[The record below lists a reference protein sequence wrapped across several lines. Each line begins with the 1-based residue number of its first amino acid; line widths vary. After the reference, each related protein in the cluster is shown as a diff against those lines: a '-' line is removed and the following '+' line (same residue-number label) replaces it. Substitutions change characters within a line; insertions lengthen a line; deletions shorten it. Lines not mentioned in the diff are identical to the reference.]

1 MSATA
6 EQRLTLARVLRPHG
20 VRGEVACE
28 ILTDFPEKMLKLRE
42 VFLWSG
48 ADSSEPRKIAVR
60 KCWLSPSRGGQVVFH
75 FEGVNSVDDAKRLR
89 GLQIQVPLAK
99 REKLPSGSYFVTD
112 LVGCEVWEE
121 NASAPLGTVR
131 DVARG
136 TGTPVLEIDTE
147 DGELLVP
154 MAQEICTRIDPGAR
168 RIDVRLPEGLK
179 ELNRR

>member
-1 MSATA
+1 VPAAA
-6 EQRLTLARVLRPHG
+6 EQRLTLARVLRPQG

-48 ADSSEPRKIAVR
+48 EDNSAPEKIPVR

-75 FEGVNSVDDAKRLR
+75 FEGVNSIEDAKRLR
-89 GLQIQVPLAK
+89 GLQIQIPLAK

-112 LVGCEVWEE
+112 LIGCEVWEE
-121 NASAPLGTVR
+121 NADAPLGSVR

-136 TGTPVLEIDTE
+136 TGTQVLEVDTQ

-154 MAQEICTRIDPGAR
+154 MAQEICTRIDPAAR

>member
-48 ADSSEPRKIAVR
+48 EDNSAPSKISVR

-75 FEGVNSVDDAKRLR
+75 LEGVNSVEDAKRLR

-112 LVGCEVWEE
+112 LIGCEVWEE
-121 NASAPLGTVR
+121 NASTPLGTVR
-131 DVARG
+131 EVARG

-147 DGELLVP
+147 EGELLVP
-154 MAQEICTRIDPGAR
+154 MAQEICTRIDPAAR